1 MLWDAPANLDFNS
14 LGDSSFS
21 LVRNDKIVHLQPP
34 QQIYFNAPYQL
45 SKLPA
50 SMASDPNSIQNVP
63 SQADLFETRLQDG
76 DMLICATDGFGDN
89 VFPNET
95 EILLGRIRA
104 NEAKLRKQDSSSDT
118 PEDSARNAEARA
130 IADQK
135 LTQHAADSLVNY
147 AKLCSDKEDKK
158 SPFEVEA
165 AKHGL
170 RYRGG
175 KVDDICV
182 IVALVRAL

>member
-1 MLWDAPANLDFNS
+1 M
-14 LGDSSFS
+14 
-21 LVRNDKIVHLQPP
+21 HLQPP

-50 SMASDPNSIQNVP
+50 SLASDPNSIQNVP

-95 EILLGRIRA
+95 EILLGRIRS
-104 NEAKLRKQDSSSDT
+104 NEAKLH
-118 PEDSARNAEARA
+118 PEALSEKSGGGAGARA
-130 IADQK
+130 LADQK

-147 AKLCSDKEDKK
+147 AKLCSEKEDKK

>member
-1 MLWDAPANLDFNS
+1 MILSSPLIAIGTLHS

-21 LVRNDKIVHLQPP
+21 LLRNDKIVHLQPP

-50 SMASDPNSIQNVP
+50 SLASDPNSIQNVP

-104 NEAKLRKQDSSSDT
+104 NEAKLRKQDS
-118 PEDSARNAEARA
+118 EDSAGHAGARA
-130 IADQK
+130 LADQK

-147 AKLCSDKEDKK
+147 AKLCSEKEDKK